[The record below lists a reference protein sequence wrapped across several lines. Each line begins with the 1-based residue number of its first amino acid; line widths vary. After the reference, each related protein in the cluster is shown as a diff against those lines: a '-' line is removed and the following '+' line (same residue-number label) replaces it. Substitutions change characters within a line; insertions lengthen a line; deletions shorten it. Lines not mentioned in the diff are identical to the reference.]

1 MDLLSSIDL
10 PHWLMIAGAVLI
22 AMGCLGLVISR
33 SRQAASNLD
42 LDPDP
47 DRDSVQTASRPMA
60 SK

>member
-42 LDPDP
+42 PDP